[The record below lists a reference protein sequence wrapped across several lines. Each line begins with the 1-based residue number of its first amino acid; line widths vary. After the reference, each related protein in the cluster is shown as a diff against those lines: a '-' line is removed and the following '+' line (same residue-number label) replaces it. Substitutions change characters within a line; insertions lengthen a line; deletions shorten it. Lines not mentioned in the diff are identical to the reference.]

1 MPGLEDGLLMD
12 VARPSALPGCLACV
26 GPAVV
31 HQKRGIHLAE
41 WTRAQVSQAA
51 QSCPTSTLCVCD
63 WECCLPPLGRMKVIT
78 LRPSLGCCRINEVM
92 GGKP

>member
-63 WECCLPPLGRMKVIT
+63 WECCLPLLV
-78 LRPSLGCCRINEVM
+78 E
-92 GGKP
+92 